1 MQNKLG
7 VLKRLTIYFFLI
19 LFSMAYCRAQFN
31 PLAPYDTNKRNTPGN
46 MPTPPNPFINT
57 KDTVTIFDS
66 LHGNLTVYIKNISKI
81 NGNINLAV
89 FNSYASFANNG
100 PVFRGAIVPVTANI
114 MVIPFDSVPKGIYSV
129 AVFHDEDK
137 NGVLNKNQMNMPLEG
152 YGFSNNAA
160 SNFGPPNYAPTKFI
174 YSGKNKSITIYMTY
188 FKFPK

>member
-1 MQNKLG
+1 MKKIL
-7 VLKRLTIYFFLI
+7 IYFIFLFAFNV
-19 LFSMAYCRAQFN
+19 FSYAQFN
-31 PLAPYDTNKRNTPGN
+31 PLAPNDSNLPA
-46 MPTPPNPFINT
+46 MPVPPNPFINP
-57 KDTVTIFDS
+57 KDTVNIFDS

-81 NGNINLAV
+81 TGNINLAV
-89 FNSYASFANNG
+89 FNSYASFVNNG
-100 PVFRGAIVPVTANI
+100 PVFRGAIVPITANI
-114 MVIPFDSVPKGIYSV
+114 MVIPFDSIPKGIYSV

-160 SNFGPPNYAPTKFI
+160 ANFGPPNYAQTKFI